1 MADASARRKQRGN
14 TQYSSSPEVG
24 DGLSNMMRAI
34 IDFHEVF
41 GLPLQSLPDARLDPD
56 LARLRVDL
64 LVEEVG
70 ELADATREQDVVAV
84 ADALGDVVYAAYG
97 AAITYGIDLDAV
109 LLEVHRANMS
119 KLDADG
125 HPVFDRNG
133 KVAKSP
139 EYRPPDVAGVLAVQ
153 QPLPVEGKPV

>member
-1 MADASARRKQRGN
+1 
-14 TQYSSSPEVG
+14 
-24 DGLSNMMRAI
+24 MRAI
-34 IDFHEVF
+34 IAFHELF
-41 GLPLQSLPDARLDPD
+41 GLPRQSLPDAHLDAD

-125 HPVFDRNG
+125 RPAFDRNG

-153 QPLPVEGKPV
+153 RPLPVEGNRSKRSVRGCKWYMSTSVVTASRATAQPHT

>member
-1 MADASARRKQRGN
+1 MTEASACPKQQKGA
-14 TQYSSSPEVG
+14 QYPGSPEAV
-24 DGLSNMMRAI
+24 DSLSNAMRAVI
-34 IDFHEVF
+34 VFHEVF
-41 GLPLQSLPDARLDPD
+41 GLPRQSLPDARLDSD
-56 LARLRVDL
+56 LARLRFDL
-64 LVEEVG
+64 LAEEVG
-70 ELADATREQDVVAV
+70 ELADAIREQDVVAV

-125 HPVFDRNG
+125 RPVFDRNG

-139 EYRPPDVAGVLAVQ
+139 EYCPPDVAGVLAVQ
-153 QPLPVEGKPV
+153 RPLPVEGKQV